1 MTTGG
6 RKKAAK
12 RMRNFHY
19 FDDAYLDTG
28 LSEGEAERR
37 AWKALSA
44 LMIEEGSSRRG
55 KF

>member
-19 FDDAYLDTG
+19 FDDAYLDSG
-28 LSEGEAERR
+28 LSKGEAERR

-44 LMIEEGSSRRG
+44 LMEEGSGRRG

>member
-12 RMRNFHY
+12 RMRSIHY

-28 LSEGEAERR
+28 LSKGESERR

-44 LMIEEGSSRRG
+44 LMEGTSGRRGSS
-55 KF
+55 